1 MSNVF
6 IIAEIGINHNGD
18 INIAKQMIDKAVK
31 TGFNAVKFQKRTVD
45 KVYTP
50 EFLDSY
56 RESPW
61 GTTQRAQKEGLE
73 FGFEAYSE
81 IDRYCKSLGI
91 EWFASSWDVDAQ
103 IFLRQFDLKYNKVAS
118 AMLTNI
124 PLLET
129 IAEEKRYTFIATGM
143 SEWQEIDQAVEI
155 FTKANCPFE
164 LMHCVS
170 VYPMPPELANLKMI
184 GKLRERYNCKVGFS
198 SHESGN
204 IATLGAVA
212 LGASSIERH
221 VTLDRTMYGSDQK
234 SSVEL
239 AELEGFIRDI
249 RQMELTV
256 GTGERVLSEP
266 EKQTRSK
273 LRG

>member
-1 MSNVF
+1 
-6 IIAEIGINHNGD
+6 
-18 INIAKQMIDKAVK
+18 MIDSAVK
-31 TGFNAVKFQKRTVD
+31 AGFDAVKFQKRTID
-45 KVYTP
+45 KVYTQ

-73 FGFEAYSE
+73 FGFEEYSE
-81 IDRYCKSLGI
+81 INDYCRKLGI
-91 EWFASSWDVDAQ
+91 EWFASSWDLDAQ
-103 IFLRQFDLKYNKVAS
+103 KFLRQFDLKYNKVAS

-124 PLLET
+124 PLLEC

-143 SEWQEIDQAVEI
+143 SEWAEIDKAVEI
-155 FTKANCPFE
+155 FTKADCPFE

-170 VYPMPPELANLKMI
+170 VYPMPLELANLKMI
-184 GKLRERYNCKVGFS
+184 ETLRRRYNCKVGYS

-212 LGASSIERH
+212 LEANSIERH
-221 VTLDRTMYGSDQK
+221 VTLDKTMYGSDQK

-239 AELEGFIRDI
+239 ANLEDFISDI
-249 RQMELTV
+249 RKMELAL
-256 GTGERVLSEP
+256 GSGERILSEQ
-266 EKQTRSK
+266 EKATRSK